1 MEVLS
6 VKKISKSIK
15 NKQIINEIS
24 FDIEEG
30 QIVGLLGPNG
40 AGKTT
45 TFYSILGLIK
55 IDSGEVFLQG
65 KDITTIPPHKRAEVG
80 MSYLPQEPSIF
91 RNLSVK
97 SNILGVAEKN
107 FLENSD
113 LEDFYKKTIK
123 EFGLEAIEDSMG
135 FVLSGGQRRKVEIA
149 RCLASRPKLI
159 LLDEPFAGIDPLAI
173 EDIKHVL
180 ENLSEK
186 GISILITDHNLRET
200 IDICNYSIV
209 IKDGSILDKGE
220 KDYLINSSL
229 IKEEYFGRVFDWW
242 RHIIKKRSLRF

>member
-24 FDIEEG
+24 FDIAEG

-55 IDSGEVFLQG
+55 IDSGEVFLRD
-65 KDITTIPPHKRAEVG
+65 KDITIIPPHKRTEVG

-113 LEDFYKKTIK
+113 LEDFYQRTIK

-159 LLDEPFAGIDPLAI
+159 LLDEPFAGIDPIAI

-220 KDYLINSSL
+220 KDYLINSSF
-229 IKEEYFGRVFDWW
+229 IKEEYFGRVFD
-242 RHIIKKRSLRF
+242 

>member
-1 MEVLS
+1 MKVLTI
-6 VKKISKSIK
+6 KNISKSIN
-15 NKQIINEIS
+15 NKQIINEVS
-24 FDIEEG
+24 FDISKG

-45 TFYSILGLIK
+45 IFYSILGLIK
-55 IDSGEVFLQG
+55 IDSGDVFLDE
-65 KDITTIPPHKRAEVG
+65 KNITTIPAHKRAEIG

-91 RNLSVK
+91 RNLTVR
-97 SNILGVAEKN
+97 SNILGVAERN
-107 FLENSD
+107 FLKNED
-113 LEDFYKKTIK
+113 LLDFYKNTIK
-123 EFGLEAIEDSMG
+123 EFNLESVENSKG
-135 FVLSGGQRRKVEIA
+135 YVLSGGQRRKVEIA

-173 EDIKHVL
+173 EDIKNL
-180 ENLSEK
+180 LKNLSDK

-220 KDYLINSSL
+220 KNYLINSSL
-229 IKEEYFGRVFDWW
+229 IKEEYFGKVFD
-242 RHIIKKRSLRF
+242 

>member
-6 VKKISKSIK
+6 VKNISKSIK
-15 NKQIINEIS
+15 NKQIITNIS
-24 FDIEEG
+24 FDISKG

-55 IDSGEVFLQG
+55 IDSGEVFLIDE
-65 KDITTIPPHKRAEVG
+65 DITTIPPHKRAEVG

-97 SNILGVAEKN
+97 SNILGVAERN
-107 FLENSD
+107 FLKTEE
-113 LEDFYKKTIK
+113 LEYFYQNTIK
-123 EFGLEAIEDSMG
+123 EFGLESIEDSMG
-135 FVLSGGQRRKVEIA
+135 YVLSGGQRRKVEIA
-149 RCLASRPKLI
+149 RCLASKPKLI

-173 EDIKHVL
+173 EDIKNVL
-180 ENLSEK
+180 KNLSDK

-200 IDICNYSIV
+200 IDICHYSIV
-209 IKDGSILDKGE
+209 IKDGSILDKGK

-229 IKEEYFGRVFDWW
+229 IKEEYFGKVFD
-242 RHIIKKRSLRF
+242 

>member
-1 MEVLS
+1 MEVLR
-6 VKKISKSIK
+6 VKNISKSIK

-24 FDIEEG
+24 FNISEG

-55 IDSGEVFLQG
+55 IDSGDVFLEE
-65 KDITTIPPHKRAEVG
+65 KNITTIPAHKRAEIG

-107 FLENSD
+107 FLKKED
-113 LEDFYKKTIK
+113 LLNFYQNTIK
-123 EFGLEAIEDSMG
+123 EFDLESIVDSMG
-135 FVLSGGQRRKVEIA
+135 YVLSGGQRRKVEIA
-149 RCLASRPKLI
+149 RCLASKPKLI

-173 EDIKHVL
+173 EDIKNVL
-180 ENLSEK
+180 KNLSNK

-220 KDYLINSSL
+220 KDYLISSSL
-229 IKEEYFGRVFDWW
+229 IKEEYFGTVFD
-242 RHIIKKRSLRF
+242 

>member
-24 FDIEEG
+24 FDIAEG

-65 KDITTIPPHKRAEVG
+65 KDITTIPLHKRAEVG

-113 LEDFYKKTIK
+113 LEDFYQRTIK

-159 LLDEPFAGIDPLAI
+159 LLDEPFAGIDPIAI

-220 KDYLINSSL
+220 KDYLINSSF
-229 IKEEYFGRVFDWW
+229 IKEEYFGRVFD
-242 RHIIKKRSLRF
+242 

>member
-6 VKKISKSIK
+6 VKNISKSIK
-15 NKQIINEIS
+15 NKQIINNIS
-24 FDIEEG
+24 FDISKG

-55 IDSGEVFLQG
+55 IDSGEVFLIDE
-65 KDITTIPPHKRAEVG
+65 DITTIPPHKRAEVG

-97 SNILGVAEKN
+97 SNILGVAERN
-107 FLENSD
+107 FLKTEE
-113 LEDFYKKTIK
+113 LEYFYQNTIK
-123 EFGLEAIEDSMG
+123 EFGLESIEDSMG
-135 FVLSGGQRRKVEIA
+135 YVLSGGQRRKVEIA
-149 RCLASRPKLI
+149 RCLASKPKLI

-173 EDIKHVL
+173 EDIKNVL
-180 ENLSEK
+180 KSLSDK

-200 IDICNYSIV
+200 IDICHYSII
-209 IKDGSILDKGE
+209 IKDGSILDKGK

-229 IKEEYFGRVFDWW
+229 IKEEYFGKVFD
-242 RHIIKKRSLRF
+242 

>member
-1 MEVLS
+1 MDVLR
-6 VKKISKSIK
+6 VKNISKSIK
-15 NKQIINEIS
+15 NKQIISEIS
-24 FDIEEG
+24 FNISEG

-55 IDSGEVFLQG
+55 IDSGEVFLENNN
-65 KDITTIPPHKRAEVG
+65 ITMIPPHKRAEVG

-107 FLENSD
+107 FLKKEE
-113 LEDFYKKTIK
+113 LTDFYQNTIK
-123 EFGLEAIEDSMG
+123 EFGLESIEYSMG
-135 FVLSGGQRRKVEIA
+135 YVLSGGQRRKVEIA
-149 RCLASRPKLI
+149 RCLASKPKLI

-173 EDIKHVL
+173 DDIKNVL
-180 ENLSEK
+180 KSLSNK

-209 IKDGSILDKGE
+209 IKDGRVLDQGE

-229 IKEEYFGRVFDWW
+229 IKEEYFGTVFD
-242 RHIIKKRSLRF
+242 

>member
-1 MEVLS
+1 MDVLR
-6 VKKISKSIK
+6 VKNISKSIK
-15 NKQIINEIS
+15 NKQIISEVSFNIS
-24 FDIEEG
+24 EG

-55 IDSGEVFLQG
+55 IDSGEVFLENNN
-65 KDITTIPPHKRAEVG
+65 ITMIPPHKRAEVG

-107 FLENSD
+107 FLKKEE
-113 LEDFYKKTIK
+113 LTDFYQNTIK
-123 EFGLEAIEDSMG
+123 EFGLESIEDSMG
-135 FVLSGGQRRKVEIA
+135 YVLSGGQRRKVEIA
-149 RCLASRPKLI
+149 RCLASKPKLI

-173 EDIKHVL
+173 DDIKNVL
-180 ENLSEK
+180 KSLTNK

-209 IKDGSILDKGE
+209 IKDGRVLDQGE

-229 IKEEYFGRVFDWW
+229 IKEEYFGTVFD
-242 RHIIKKRSLRF
+242 

>member
-1 MEVLS
+1 MDVLR
-6 VKKISKSIK
+6 VKNISKSIK
-15 NKQIINEIS
+15 NKQIISEIS
-24 FDIEEG
+24 FNISEG

-55 IDSGEVFLQG
+55 IDSGEVFLENNN
-65 KDITTIPPHKRAEVG
+65 ITMIPPHKRAEVG

-107 FLENSD
+107 FLKKEE
-113 LEDFYKKTIK
+113 LTDFYQNTIK
-123 EFGLEAIEDSMG
+123 EFGLESIEDSMG
-135 FVLSGGQRRKVEIA
+135 YVLSGGQRRKVEIA
-149 RCLASRPKLI
+149 RCLASKPKLI

-173 EDIKHVL
+173 DDIKNVL
-180 ENLSEK
+180 KSLSNK

-209 IKDGSILDKGE
+209 IKDGRVLDQGE
-220 KDYLINSSL
+220 KDYLINNSL
-229 IKEEYFGRVFDWW
+229 IKEEYFGTVFD
-242 RHIIKKRSLRF
+242 

>member
-1 MEVLS
+1 MEVLT
-6 VKKISKSIK
+6 VKNISKSID
-15 NKQIINEIS
+15 NKQIINEVS
-24 FDIEEG
+24 FDISKG

-45 TFYSILGLIK
+45 IFYSILGLIK
-55 IDSGEVFLQG
+55 IDSGDVFLEE
-65 KDITTIPPHKRAEVG
+65 KNITTIPAHKRAEIG

-91 RNLSVK
+91 RNLTVR
-97 SNILGVAEKN
+97 SNILGVAERN
-107 FLENSD
+107 FLKNGD
-113 LEDFYKKTIK
+113 LLDFYQNTIK
-123 EFGLEAIEDSMG
+123 EFNLGSVENSKG
-135 FVLSGGQRRKVEIA
+135 YVLSGGQRRKVEIA

-173 EDIKHVL
+173 EDIKSVL
-180 ENLSEK
+180 KNLSDK

-220 KDYLINSSL
+220 KNYLINSSL
-229 IKEEYFGRVFDWW
+229 IKEEYFGKVFD
-242 RHIIKKRSLRF
+242 

>member
-1 MEVLS
+1 MEVLT
-6 VKKISKSIK
+6 VKNISKSID
-15 NKQIINEIS
+15 NKQIINEVS
-24 FDIEEG
+24 FDISKG

-45 TFYSILGLIK
+45 IFYSILGLIK
-55 IDSGEVFLQG
+55 IDSGDVFLG
-65 KDITTIPPHKRAEVG
+65 KKNITTITAHKRAEIG

-91 RNLSVK
+91 RGLTVR
-97 SNILGVAEKN
+97 SNILGVAERN
-107 FLENSD
+107 FLKNGD
-113 LEDFYKKTIK
+113 LLDFYQNTIK
-123 EFGLEAIEDSMG
+123 EFNLGSVENSKG
-135 FVLSGGQRRKVEIA
+135 YVLSGGQRRKVEIA

-173 EDIKHVL
+173 EDIKSVL
-180 ENLSEK
+180 KNLSDK

-220 KDYLINSSL
+220 KNYLINSSL
-229 IKEEYFGRVFDWW
+229 IKEEYFGKVFD
-242 RHIIKKRSLRF
+242 

>member
-1 MEVLS
+1 MEVLR
-6 VKKISKSIK
+6 VKNISKSIK

-24 FDIEEG
+24 FNISEG

-55 IDSGEVFLQG
+55 IDSGEVFLDD
-65 KDITTIPPHKRAEVG
+65 KNITMIPSHKRAEVG

-107 FLENSD
+107 FLKKED
-113 LEDFYKKTIK
+113 LNNFYKNTIK
-123 EFGLEAIEDSMG
+123 EFGLKSIENSMG
-135 FVLSGGQRRKVEIA
+135 YVLSGGQRRKVEIA
-149 RCLASRPKLI
+149 RCLASKPKLI

-173 EDIKHVL
+173 EDIKNVL
-180 ENLSEK
+180 KSLSGN

-229 IKEEYFGRVFDWW
+229 IKEEYFGTVFD
-242 RHIIKKRSLRF
+242 